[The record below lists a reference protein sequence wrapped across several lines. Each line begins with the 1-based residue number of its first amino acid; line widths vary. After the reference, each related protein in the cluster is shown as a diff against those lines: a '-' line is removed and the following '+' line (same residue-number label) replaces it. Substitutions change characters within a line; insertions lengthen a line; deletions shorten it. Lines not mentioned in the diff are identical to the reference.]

1 MSRPAPSPLSRF
13 FFSHSTTG
21 AASSAARWCSA
32 GLVGGVFVACGW
44 VLLRSSGL
52 RWDWE
57 AVGAYWQ
64 LFLSGWRTTVGVSL
78 AALLLSTLLGA
89 GLALAQRANFLPLR
103 YLAKCWIELIRGT
116 PLLVQIYVL
125 FYIVADA
132 VHLENRALAGVLI
145 LSVFSGA
152 YLAEVFRAG
161 IESVGRSQLESAL
174 AIGLTRAQTY
184 RHVILPQ
191 ALRSV
196 LPSLAGQ
203 FVSLIKDSS
212 LLSIIGLNE
221 FTQSARNVASYTYS
235 NFESYLLLAAGYLLL
250 TLPISVWTRRMEQRF
265 RYET

>member
-1 MSRPAPSPLSRF
+1 MSHPARRPFSRLF
-13 FFSHSTTG
+13 TLPADSDVPTR
-21 AASSAARWCSA
+21 SARVWSA
-32 GLVGGVFVACGW
+32 GATAALLLGASW
-44 VLLRSSGL
+44 ILLRQSGL

-57 AVGAYWQ
+57 AVGTYWR
-64 LFLSGWRTTVGVSL
+64 LFLEGWRNTVGVSL

-89 GLALAQRANFLPLR
+89 GLALSRRSTLLPLR
-103 YLAKCWIELIRGT
+103 YLAQCWIELIRGT

-132 VHLENRALAGVLI
+132 VQLENRAVAGVLI

-161 IESVGRSQLESAL
+161 IESVGRSQLESAM

-184 RHVILPQ
+184 RFVILPQ

-196 LPSLAGQ
+196 LPSVAGQ

-221 FTQSARNVASYTYS
+221 FTQNARNVASYTYS
-235 NFESYLLLAAGYLLL
+235 NFESYLLLAFGYLLL
-250 TLPISVWTRRMEQRF
+250 TLPISLWTRHLEQRF